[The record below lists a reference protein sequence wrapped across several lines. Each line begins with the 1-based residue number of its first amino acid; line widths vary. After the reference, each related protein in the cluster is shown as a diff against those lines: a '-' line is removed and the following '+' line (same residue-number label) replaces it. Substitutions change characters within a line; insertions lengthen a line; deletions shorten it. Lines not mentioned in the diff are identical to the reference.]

1 MASSSKSNGTHFSD
15 SHFEKK
21 LSNLKDTQESIQ
33 GLSMWCLHHKSSFK
47 QIISCWLRMVKKSK
61 VEQCLT
67 LFYLANDVVQHS
79 KKKNCL
85 DIVAAWEPALQEAAP
100 FVRYTILFFSQ
111 SQFEWFKLILSIIAA
126 GKKKSVFAWSGYS
139 KSGRNEKFTAVQWLL
154 NWTRC

>member
-1 MASSSKSNGTHFSD
+1 
-15 SHFEKK
+15 
-21 LSNLKDTQESIQ
+21 
-33 GLSMWCLHHKSSFK
+33 
-47 QIISCWLRMVKKSK
+47 MVKKSK

-100 FVRYTILFFSQ
+100 FVRYTIPFFSQ

-126 GKKKSVFAWSGYS
+126 GKKKSVFA
-139 KSGRNEKFTAVQWLL
+139 
-154 NWTRC
+154 